1 MRILA
6 FLSQLYK
13 PTSYDQ
19 MANSSPDLPP
29 SPPNSVPTAPTS
41 PHRFV
46 TGSAPTSPC
55 RSLPKEDNLE
65 AMLYTRP
72 TDIQVWGGYRLDL
85 MLEPVSEDLICGL
98 CSGVAKESV
107 QTIHCG
113 AVFCKSCM
121 EQAFVRAKPQRR
133 KKMSSP
139 GLSGGKSHSADHL
152 ALLKIECPKEG
163 CSV

>member
-1 MRILA
+1 MQMLA

-13 PTSYDQ
+13 PTSYDK
-19 MANSSPDLPP
+19 MANPSPDLSP
-29 SPPNSVPTAPTS
+29 SPSNSVPTAPTS
-41 PHRFV
+41 PNRFV

-65 AMLYTRP
+65 ALLYTRP
-72 TDIQVWGGYRLDL
+72 AHSQTWGGYRQDL
-85 MLEPVSEDLICGL
+85 VLEPVSEDLICGL
-98 CSGVAKESV
+98 CAGVAKESV

-121 EQAFVRAKPQRR
+121 EQAFVGAKPLRR

-139 GLSGGKSHSADHL
+139 GLTGSTEIV
-152 ALLKIECPKEG
+152 KIECPKEG
-163 CSV
+163 CNVQ